1 MPLSRQGGE
10 GGGAARS
17 TGSHCGGTATGWLA
31 SANLLAT
38 LDLVMCGVKAAWKA
52 AATPMRTSARKPGAS
67 FFADFLVLFEQS
79 VGIGN
84 VPNLLCRAKTW

>member
-1 MPLSRQGGE
+1 M
-10 GGGAARS
+10 AKS
-17 TGSHCGGTATGWLA
+17 TGSHCGGIATGWLA
-31 SANLLAT
+31 CSANLLAT
-38 LDLVMCGVKAAWKA
+38 LDSVMCGVNAAWKA
-52 AATPMRTSARKPGAS
+52 AATPMRISARKPVAS